1 MRRSIALLLTIAI
14 VFVTP
19 AIITFLVG
27 LATGDND
34 ATQVVA
40 VLLGVAFGTFAID
53 IYTTLRE
60 D

>member
-1 MRRSIALLLTIAI
+1 MRRSIAALLTVAI
-14 VFVTP
+14 VLGTP
-19 AIITFLVG
+19 TIIMLLVG
-27 LATGDND
+27 LTTTNND
-34 ATQVVA
+34 VVQVVA